1 MKNHTKK
8 DTAADDK
15 LLKARMNF
23 SKMFDRQEK
32 QISETPHIQNL
43 LTPSTKENS
52 KPVFSYSDFEQISE
66 KLERIEGLVEASRIS
81 RIENA
86 ISDAHTI
93 KKEFKIN
100 NPKPLYALA
109 VGLLV
114 IGFSLAM
121 TKATPIIKTKTV
133 TVAPKLVQKY
143 VVTDYINLRAKASG
157 SAKKLTVLAPNFTV
171 ELIESKRGWNKVKY
185 TDLLKNKD
193 LIGWVYGT
201 NFKAL

>member
-1 MKNHTKK
+1 MEKNTQ
-8 DTAADDK
+8 TDDK

-52 KPVFSYSDFEQISE
+52 KPVFSYSDFEQITE

-86 ISDAHTI
+86 IADAHTI

-109 VGLLV
+109 IGLTI

-121 TKATPIIKTKTV
+121 TKATPVVKTKTI
-133 TVAPKLVQKY
+133 TIAPKLIQKY
-143 VVTDYINLRAKASG
+143 VVTEYINLRATASG

-171 ELIESKRGWNKVKY
+171 ELIESKSGWNKVKY
-185 TDLLKNKD
+185 RDLLKSKD
-193 LIGWVYGT
+193 LIGWVYGKS
-201 NFKAL
+201 FKAL